1 MNECDRE
8 ECENGGTCVNTF
20 SAFYCNCTA
29 GFEGQFCGQPSA
41 GVVGTQADMS
51 SYIGPAEVIGI
62 GVLLFVVLVLLIL
75 LAVFHKKL
83 LRKDWVSAESA
94 GIATENGYPLREMCA
109 GAEGTGGPPQV
120 MVRPTAYTTPQCQG
134 KKTAGLANISF
145 PPPMGTFQ
153 ITSHNL
159 GISRRGVAV
168 CSVAPN
174 LPSLLPNFP
183 LHRPPWEDDEEDND
197 ENESEECEAQVLKWQ
212 DRNYR
217 ADGQEV
223 GTKLGKE
230 MITLTRTLHTH
241 LFNSHFSQII
251 KR

>member
-20 SAFYCNCTA
+20 GAFYCNCTA
-29 GFEGQFCGQPSA
+29 GFEGQFCGQPLA
-41 GVVGTQADMS
+41 GVVGTQAEML

-62 GVLLFVVLVLLIL
+62 GVLLFVVLVLLVL

-83 LRKDWVSAESA
+83 LRKDWVTAESA
-94 GIATENGYPLREMCA
+94 GISTENGYPLQEMSA

-120 MVRPTAYTTPQCQG
+120 MVRPTAYTAPRCQDE
-134 KKTAGLANISF
+134 KTTGLATISC
-145 PPPMGTFQ
+145 PSPMGTFQ

-183 LHRPPWEDDEEDND
+183 LRKPPWEEEDDDDEDDEDDD
-197 ENESEECEAQVLKWQ
+197 ENENEEREAQALKWQ
-212 DRNYR
+212 DRIYP
-217 ADGQEV
+217 ADGQKL
-223 GTKLGKE
+223 GTKWGKE
-230 MITLTRTLHTH
+230 LIT
-241 LFNSHFSQII
+241 
-251 KR
+251 